1 MAQVRNTKVIWG
13 LLVLTLAATG
23 WVSVAQEADAVALN
37 ERPRPGVGVRH
48 AADPAAQPTSD
59 EERLALDLTL
69 RLPIVGEPTDL
80 FSIDKPASQQ
90 TQEDQAP
97 PAVEVPPLPYTYAGK
112 LVEGEQLIVF
122 LMRGNR
128 NHAVSVGDV
137 VDRVWKLDAIE
148 PARLLFS
155 HIPTRTEVPLLIG
168 ERS

>member
-1 MAQVRNTKVIWG
+1 M
-13 LLVLTLAATG
+13 
-23 WVSVAQEADAVALN
+23 
-37 ERPRPGVGVRH
+37 
-48 AADPAAQPTSD
+48 
-59 EERLALDLTL
+59 
-69 RLPIVGEPTDL
+69 
-80 FSIDKPASQQ
+80 FSIDKPAGQQ
-90 TQEDQAP
+90 AQEDQAP

-112 LVEGEQLIVF
+112 LAEEDKLIVF

-155 HIPTRTEVPLLIG
+155 HIPTQTEVPLLIG